1 MLRLLRV
8 ELYRYPRRMT
18 VWAGLAVLLFIAV
31 VNAPGIFAPLRTNH
45 RLILAQAAETLD
57 PILFQIKKDEM
68 WHFGF
73 AQAFSDLNH
82 AWFISIILVGIPL
95 AADFTLR
102 RNDELYAAGYTP
114 WQIYVAKTVAACAV
128 NTVCYVLVL
137 LVSFFVSPDLYS
149 GSISGEEWLVM
160 LKIVGLGVLR
170 LQPFA
175 IVYVAAAFATQ
186 KMIASFAVCFVHPF
200 IISFL
205 PKWVP
210 AIGDLF
216 PAKYGN
222 PDAEALV
229 RLFGDAR
236 EEWLGA
242 ERFLVGYLVVT
253 AALGVAMYI
262 AGFIIY
268 SVRARRR
275 K

>member
-1 MLRLLRV
+1 MLRLLRA

-31 VNAPGIFAPLRTNH
+31 VNAPAIFSPGRTDH

-82 AWFISIILVGIPL
+82 AWFISIILVGMPL

-114 WQIYVAKTVAACAV
+114 WQIYLAKTVGACAV

-149 GSISGEEWLVM
+149 GSISGAEWLVM
-160 LKIVGLGVLR
+160 LKIVGVAVLR
-170 LQPFA
+170 LLPFILA
-175 IVYVAAAFATQ
+175 YVGAAFATQ
-186 KMIASFAVCFVHPF
+186 KMLASFAVCFAYPLLLMLLPRWV
-200 IISFL
+200 SF
-205 PKWVP
+205 
-210 AIGDLF
+210 IGDLF
-216 PAKYGN
+216 PEQYGN

-229 RLFGDAR
+229 RFFGDSR
-236 EEWLGA
+236 EAWPGA
-242 ERFLVGYLVVT
+242 ERFLVGYFAVT

-262 AGFIIY
+262 AGFVIY
-268 SVRARRR
+268 SVRARRGR
-275 K
+275 